1 MEYNSAMNPAD
12 KHQNDE
18 ERLPEPSQDEYQ
30 HSATLAFEIVNEI
43 KENGPMPFSR
53 FFDAALY
60 HPTLGYYTGP
70 QAVFGKEGD
79 FITAPLISDLFSRSL
94 ANQIIEVSDLIAGD
108 YQILEIGAGNGTMA
122 RDILLQL
129 EKCGKLP
136 AKYQILEVSPNLIAR
151 QKALISEALPAFVDN
166 VEWIDQAPTA
176 AWKGVIIA
184 NEVLDALSVERFRVV
199 DGKPH
204 YVDVGLS
211 VNDADKTVQF
221 TPVLR
226 EADASLKD
234 FYDARLARGFVF
246 PEGYESEY
254 CPHLASWLPPLF
266 ESMTEGVAIFVD
278 YGYDEKEYYRPER
291 MTGTLIA
298 HYKHR
303 AHEDFYL
310 YPGLQDLTAN
320 VNFTEVANVLV
331 DMGLEFLGYTS
342 QAFFLFGNKLQ
353 EMAAEDKAAMGD
365 DELAWFELSKRIQ
378 HLVHPEEMGERFK
391 VIAVGKNF
399 DHALQGF
406 EIHDYAHQL

>member
-136 AKYQILEVSPNLIAR
+136 EKYQILEVSPNLIAR
-151 QKALISEALPAFVDN
+151 QKALIL
-166 VEWIDQAPTA
+166 
-176 AWKGVIIA
+176 
-184 NEVLDALSVERFRVV
+184 RF
-199 DGKPH
+199 
-204 YVDVGLS
+204 
-211 VNDADKTVQF
+211 
-221 TPVLR
+221 
-226 EADASLKD
+226 
-234 FYDARLARGFVF
+234 
-246 PEGYESEY
+246 
-254 CPHLASWLPPLF
+254 
-266 ESMTEGVAIFVD
+266 
-278 YGYDEKEYYRPER
+278 
-291 MTGTLIA
+291 
-298 HYKHR
+298 
-303 AHEDFYL
+303 
-310 YPGLQDLTAN
+310 
-320 VNFTEVANVLV
+320 
-331 DMGLEFLGYTS
+331 
-342 QAFFLFGNKLQ
+342 
-353 EMAAEDKAAMGD
+353 
-365 DELAWFELSKRIQ
+365 
-378 HLVHPEEMGERFK
+378 
-391 VIAVGKNF
+391 
-399 DHALQGF
+399 
-406 EIHDYAHQL
+406 